1 MKKLLLAIVF
11 LGAACGGGASA
22 EPEPA
27 AAPTPTPSAADQ
39 TADTQSPTTEV
50 PVAEPETTEAPV
62 DEPVA
67 SAPGGITL
75 TIGDETWEFD
85 GALCA
90 YENAPPGEDGSEWN
104 VSLKQG
110 DLQVYASVDS
120 FGDQV
125 SLTDVVNYGTF
136 EWVAEGGDITFTID
150 GNDITAEGTFTDNA
164 TGLPA
169 ETGTFTAT
177 CASWY
182 SG

>member
-1 MKKLLLAIVF
+1 MRRLLIAVVF
-11 LGAACGGGASA
+11 LAAACGGA
-22 EPEPA
+22 ETTDPEPTSQ
-27 AAPTPTPSAADQ
+27 TPTDTEADS
-39 TADTQSPTTEV
+39 TTDTQSPTTEA
-50 PVAEPETTEAPV
+50 PVAAPETTEAPA
-62 DEPVA
+62 DAPVA
-67 SAPGGITL
+67 SGPGGITL

-90 YENAPPGEDGSEWN
+90 YQNAEPGEDGSEWN
-104 VSLKQG
+104 VSLMQG

-150 GNDITAEGTFTDNA
+150 GNDITAEGTFTDMA
-164 TGLPA
+164 TGQPA
-169 ETGTFTAT
+169 AAGTLTAT